1 MIGETVLYSEM
12 KIIMEK
18 SYLPLWLDFSNILL
32 EETDFYDA
40 MSNTLLNLMPDNFI
54 FEISNLNLLN
64 YIKNKKPNY
73 TFESTFCN
81 CKNSIK
87 NKQYISID
95 EIKNIYIPLGITN
108 FLIDYFP
115 NTENEYGL
123 FLINY
128 FIKPEFKEYAFQEL
142 FIRR

>member
-64 YIKNKKPNY
+64 YIKNKKPNLK
-73 TFESTFCN
+73 FVIS
-81 CKNSIK
+81 KNA
-87 NKQYISID
+87 
-95 EIKNIYIPLGITN
+95 NIL
-108 FLIDYFP
+108 FP
-115 NTENEYGL
+115 MMPDI
-123 FLINY
+123 INN
-128 FIKPEFKEYAFQEL
+128 L
-142 FIRR
+142 N